1 LAKTRG
7 FGDRTPKPA
16 ASLAEAARI
25 CQEGNALQSL
35 KRWYEAIAIYN
46 KALVLKPD
54 YAEAYNNR
62 GVALKELKQLDEA
75 IASYD
80 KAIALKPDYAAA
92 YSNRGNALKDLKRL
106 DEALASYDKAIALK
120 PDYARAYSNRGVALN
135 DLKRFSEAIASCDKA
150 IALNPAY
157 AEAYNHRGNALK
169 NLKRLDEA
177 IVSYDNAIALKPDY
191 AEAFGNRGNALKDLK
206 RLDDALASY
215 DNALALKPGS
225 AELYSNRGNVLQD
238 LKRPDEAL
246 ASYDKAIALKPD
258 YAEAYNNRGVALSDL
273 ARFDEAIASYDRAIA
288 LKPDY
293 ADASWNKAL
302 AYLRTR
308 RFDVGWRDYE
318 ARKRKKMPVANRTY
332 AKPLWLGDS
341 DVSGKRILVHWEQG
355 LGDTIQFCRYIK
367 LLEDAGATVIFAP
380 QTSLKV
386 LMRSLAA
393 KAQLADADDPTLSF
407 DFHCPLMSLPLAFKT
422 DLATIPRAKN
432 YLSALDDKVMTW
444 AHRLG
449 EKTKPRVG
457 VVWSG
462 SAENAVDDDRSIEL
476 EIFRQVFDERFQFVS
491 LQKDVRDKDKA
502 WLENAKIPYF
512 GDALDDFTDTA
523 ALCHVMDLVISVDT
537 SVAHLAAALGKAVWV
552 LLPWFADWRWMLD
565 RDDSPWYPSMRLFR
579 QKIRGDWDGVFQRID
594 QELRSL
600 HARVDAFAT
609 PA

>member
-1 LAKTRG
+1 VELSGIGNFRLCSEDFQLAKTRG
-7 FGDRTPKPA
+7 FGDRMPKPA

-215 DNALALKPGS
+215 DNA
-225 AELYSNRGNVLQD
+225 
-238 LKRPDEAL
+238 
-246 ASYDKAIALKPD
+246 
-258 YAEAYNNRGVALSDL
+258 
-273 ARFDEAIASYDRAIA
+273 IA

-341 DVSGKRILVHWEQG
+341 DISGKRILVHWEQG

-367 LLEDAGATVIFAP
+367 MLEDAGATVIFAP

-579 QKIRGDWDGVFQRID
+579 QKIRGDWDGVFQRIE

-600 HARVDAFAT
+600 HARVDAPAT